1 MYVVVIGTAGNQRY
15 IFSSR
20 KRQEIVG
27 ASDLIAQVN
36 GSWADEAM
44 ARVFPGF
51 DRSWRIKDGH
61 AAELITAGAGAI
73 TVLVRDKD
81 AGRSLVTELTGRAL
95 REAPGL
101 DVCGVVVEAVGP
113 LAHDISAARTELA
126 AVRESRPGPQARFLR
141 LPLVEDCASTGL
153 PAMSLHRE
161 GRDEPSRTRSAA
173 SMAKLDHFQHALSRL
188 AEDAQTDVATTRK
201 IVDRLGLEA
210 DWVAVVHA
218 DGNGFGDIFRGLGD
232 RLDVAD
238 AVNRDGKYTEALR
251 TLSLG
256 VDDCAKRA
264 FHKALTRT
272 AAEHA
277 SVTVNGMP
285 PVLPL
290 VLGGDD
296 LTVLCEGA
304 VALPFAR
311 HYLEAFEEET
321 ASDALLRPIL
331 DKADR
336 PWLGAAAGVAIVK
349 RNYPF
354 RFAYDLAEEL
364 ITAEAKQ
371 VKAWGSALAFTVLFE
386 SSAPDL
392 ARIRSSSTLAGGTVA
407 SASPYLVGRGS
418 DDPRAERRR
427 WSDLLRRV
435 DALQRTDAESGEL
448 LIPSGAVHE
457 LREGLC
463 LGAEVADAR
472 FTLLRTRFS
481 GSPARLAALAELEGD
496 PGRLVWRDHS
506 DHAAHADHADHGDLV
521 NHIDR
526 SDHIDRGGHEER
538 MVTGLM
544 DAVAAL
550 PFLPIR
556 GAAG

>member
-27 ASDLIAQVN
+27 ASDLIARVD
-36 GSWADEAM
+36 GVWADEAM
-44 ARVFPGF
+44 VDVFPGF
-51 DRSWRIKDGH
+51 ERSWRIKDGYP
-61 AAELITAGAGAI
+61 AEMVTAGAGAI
-73 TVLVRDKD
+73 TVLVQDRD
-81 AGRSLVTELTGRAL
+81 AGRGLVTELTGRAL

-101 DVCGVVVEAVGP
+101 DVCGVVVEAMGP
-113 LAHDISAARTELA
+113 LADSISAARTELA
-126 AVRESRPGPQARFLR
+126 AVREFRPGPQARFLR

-161 GRDEPSRTRSAA
+161 GRDEPVRTRSAA
-173 SMAKLDHFQHALSRL
+173 SMAKLGHFPHALGRL
-188 AEDAQTDVATTRK
+188 AEDAETDVPTMRK

-218 DGNGFGDIFRGLGD
+218 DGNGFGDLFRGLGKLLEGTD
-232 RLDVAD
+232 AGDPDAAYAD
-238 AVNRDGKYTEALR
+238 ALR
-251 TLSLG
+251 KLSRG
-256 VDDCAKRA
+256 VDGCAKRA
-264 FHKALTRT
+264 FHTALART
-272 AAEHA
+272 AAEHRSA
-277 SVTVNGMP
+277 TVNGKS

-304 VALPFAR
+304 VALPFTR

-364 ITAEAKQ
+364 ITAEAKR
-371 VKAWGSALAFTVLFE
+371 VKVWGSALAFTVLFE

-392 ARIRSSSTLAGGTVA
+392 ARIRSSSTLAGGSVA

-418 DDPRAERRR
+418 ADPRAERRR
-427 WSDLLRRV
+427 WLDLVRRV
-435 DALQRTDAESGEL
+435 DALRRRDAGSGEL
-448 LIPSGAVHE
+448 LIPSAAVHE

-472 FTLLRTRFS
+472 LALLRTRFS
-481 GSPARLAALAELEGD
+481 GAPARLAALAELEGD
-496 PGRLVWRDHS
+496 PGRLVWRDQDMRVS
-506 DHAAHADHADHGDLV
+506 HADQGELVDHVACRQDGDEG
-521 NHIDR
+521 D
-526 SDHIDRGGHEER
+526 GGER

-544 DAVAAL
+544 DAVAAES
-550 PFLPIR
+550 FLPVE
-556 GAAG
+556 GAAR

>member
-15 IFSSR
+15 IFSSG

-27 ASDLIAQVN
+27 ASDLIARVN
-36 GSWADEAM
+36 GAWADEAM
-44 ARVFPGF
+44 AGVFPGF
-51 DRSWRIKDGH
+51 ERSWRIKDGH
-61 AAELITAGAGAI
+61 AAEMVTAGAGTI

-81 AGRSLVTELTGRAL
+81 AGRRLVTELTGRAL

-113 LAHDISAARTELA
+113 LADDISAARTKLA
-126 AVRESRPGPQARFLR
+126 EVRESRPGPLARFLR
-141 LPLVEDCASTGL
+141 LPLIEDCASTGL

-161 GRDEPSRTRSAA
+161 GRGEPVRTRSAA
-173 SMAKLDHFQHALSRL
+173 SMAKLGHFPHALGRL
-188 AEDAQTDVATTRK
+188 AQDAGTDVATMRK

-218 DGNGFGDIFRGLGD
+218 DGNGFGDLFRGLGK
-232 RLDVAD
+232 VVETD
-238 AVNRDGKYTEALR
+238 AGDPDATYAEALR

-256 VDDCAKRA
+256 VDDCARRA
-264 FHKALTRT
+264 FRKALAKT
-272 AAEHA
+272 AAENE
-277 SVTVNGMP
+277 SDTVNGKP

-304 VALPFAR
+304 VALPFTR
-311 HYLEAFEEET
+311 HYLEAFEDET
-321 ASDALLRPIL
+321 ASDAKLRPIL
-331 DKADR
+331 AKADR
-336 PWLGAAAGVAIVK
+336 PCLGAAAGVAIVK

-364 ITAEAKQ
+364 ISDEAKL

-392 ARIRSSSTLAGGTVA
+392 ARIRSSSTLAGGSVA
-407 SASPYLVGRGS
+407 SASPYLVGRGEA
-418 DDPRAERRR
+418 DPRAERRR
-427 WSDLLRRV
+427 WSDLVRRVEALRRK
-435 DALQRTDAESGEL
+435 DAESGEL

-472 FTLLRTRFS
+472 LALLRTRF
-481 GSPARLAALAELEGD
+481 GGAPARLAALAELEGD

-506 DHAAHADHADHGDLV
+506 SPTSHAGQGNHMSLGQDGDR
-521 NHIDR
+521 D
-526 SDHIDRGGHEER
+526 GGGDR

-544 DAVAAL
+544 DAVAAQL
-550 PFLPIR
+550 FLPVT
-556 GAAG
+556 GAAV

>member
-15 IFSSR
+15 IFSSG

-27 ASDLIAQVN
+27 ASDLIARVN
-36 GSWADEAM
+36 GAWADEAM
-44 ARVFPGF
+44 TSVFPGF
-51 DRSWRIKDGH
+51 ERSWRIKDGH
-61 AAELITAGAGAI
+61 AAEMVTTGAGAI
-73 TVLVRDKD
+73 TVLVGDRD
-81 AGRSLVTELTGRAL
+81 AGQSLVTELTSRAL

-101 DVCGVVVEAVGP
+101 DVCGVVVEAAGP
-113 LAHDISAARTELA
+113 LAEGISAARTELA

-153 PAMSLHRE
+153 PAMTLHRE
-161 GRDEPSRTRSAA
+161 GRDEPTGTRSAA
-173 SMAKLDHFQHALSRL
+173 SMAKLGHFPHALGRL
-188 AEDAQTDVATTRK
+188 AEDAQTGVATMRK
-201 IVDRLGLEA
+201 IIDRLGLEA
-210 DWVAVVHA
+210 SWVAVVHA
-218 DGNGFGDIFRGLGD
+218 DGNGFGDLFRGLGEM
-232 RLDVAD
+232 LDVAD
-238 AVNRDGKYTEALR
+238 AVNRDGVYADAVR

-264 FHKALTRT
+264 FRKALTRT

-277 SVTVNGMP
+277 SVTVNGRP

-304 VALPFAR
+304 VALPFTR

-321 ASDALLRPIL
+321 ASDDLLRPIL
-331 DKADR
+331 AKADR

-364 ITAEAKQ
+364 ITEAKQ
-371 VKAWGSALAFTVLFE
+371 VKTWGAALAFTVLFE

-427 WSDLLRRV
+427 WSDLQRRV

-448 LIPSGAVHE
+448 LIPRGAVHE

-463 LGAEVADAR
+463 LGAGVADAR
-472 FTLLRTRFS
+472 LTLLRTRFS
-481 GSPARLAALAELEGD
+481 GSPARLAALAELEED
-496 PGRLVWRDHS
+496 PGRLVWC
-506 DHAAHADHADHGDLV
+506 DHADHGDLAK
-521 NHIDR
+521 HIGR
-526 SDHIDRGGHEER
+526 SDHIGRCGHEER

-550 PFLPIR
+550 PFLPVQ